1 MNPMENETRNAM
13 AELLLLAPYLDKHL
27 STLEDE
33 ALERALTAIGWSPS
47 RPGELCLTSAF
58 AKVREA
64 ADCEMKTDQFM
75 CERAAVIKAAGESSL
90 AFEWLGRILGSDG
103 FSSAESG
110 FLQRAKCL
118 LFD

>member
-1 MNPMENETRNAM
+1 MV
-13 AELLLLAPYLDKHL
+13 ELLLLAPYLDKHL
-27 STLEDE
+27 SILEDE
-33 ALERALTAIGWSPS
+33 ALERALTAIGWSLS
-47 RPGELCLTSAF
+47 RPEELCLTTAF

-64 ADCEMKTDQFM
+64 GDCEIKTHQFM

-90 AFEWLGRILGSDG
+90 AFEWLGRIIGADG
-103 FSSAESG
+103 VSGAESG

>member
-1 MNPMENETRNAM
+1 
-13 AELLLLAPYLDKHL
+13 
-27 STLEDE
+27 
-33 ALERALTAIGWSPS
+33 
-47 RPGELCLTSAF
+47 
-58 AKVREA
+58 
-64 ADCEMKTDQFM
+64 M